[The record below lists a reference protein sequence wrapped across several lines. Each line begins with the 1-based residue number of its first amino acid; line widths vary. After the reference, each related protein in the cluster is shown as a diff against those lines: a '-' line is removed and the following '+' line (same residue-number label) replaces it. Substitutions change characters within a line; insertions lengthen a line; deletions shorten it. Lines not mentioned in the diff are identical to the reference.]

1 MSFKIQYDMR
11 NRYIFVGNDNPERLN
26 NSERSFDTFVRAI
39 MTAIVKKVNK
49 LDEEGTLDILQLY
62 AKLDYPQ
69 MHEDYDRLMIG
80 GAYEKVQLVQQLVG
94 QGVLR
99 LDNSSWGEKEMS
111 DKNYADSKPGL
122 EDMCPDSLGYN
133 NYGGPT
139 YSITVSK
146 EGIKMRANFCH
157 QDFCN
162 SWDTIDTSFKWQ
174 YRSFFFVPVDEDD
187 NTLKQMLAPFK
198 HWIIYRFSN
207 RVKHDL
213 LRDVIN
219 QAADTYLDRFLEK

>member
-1 MSFKIQYDMR
+1 MR
-11 NRYIFVGNDNPERLN
+11 NRYIFVENDNPERSN
-26 NSERSFDTFVRAI
+26 NPERSFEAFVRAI
-39 MTAIVKKVNK
+39 MTAIVKKVK
-49 LDEEGTLDILQLY
+49 QMDEEGSLDILQLY
-62 AKLDYPQ
+62 AKLDYPK
-69 MHEDYDRLMIG
+69 MHEEYDRLMTG
-80 GAYEKVQLVQQLVG
+80 GAYEKVRLVQQLVG

-111 DKNYADSKPGL
+111 DENHADTKPGL

-139 YSITVSK
+139 YSIAVSK
-146 EGIKMRANFCH
+146 EGIEMKAGFCH
-157 QDFCN
+157 QDLGN

-174 YRSFFFVPVDEDD
+174 YRTFSFVPVGENDE
-187 NTLKQMLAPFK
+187 TLKQMLVPFK
-198 HWIIYRFSN
+198 NWIINRFSN